1 MQVDQERYSR
11 QILFSP
17 IGEEGQKK
25 LARARVAIVGMGA
38 LGTALANHMARAGVR
53 FLRLIDRDFVE
64 VSNLQRQMLYDEADA
79 HQHLP
84 KVIAATNKLQA
95 IRSDL
100 ELDARIA
107 DFTWRNAEK
116 LLTDIDLILDG
127 SDNFQVRY
135 LINDVSI
142 KHRIPWIYGGAVSAR
157 GMSLTILPGETPC
170 LRCIFPDAPTPGTTE
185 TCDTAGVIGPI
196 VHVIAAFQAT
206 EAIKLLTGAKD
217 NLETGLRHIDL
228 WTNRYQLLKVSK
240 QKKPDCPTC
249 GLHQWD
255 YLDPA
260 NKEQQEITMCG
271 RQTVQITLSHPL
283 NLDLLERRLQNAGQI
298 ARNPFMLKASVDED
312 HQLAVFPDGRILV
325 QGTTDILFAKTL
337 VARYIGI

>member
-1 MQVDQERYSR
+1 MPVDQLRYSR

-25 LARARVAIVGMGA
+25 LACARVAIVGMGA
-38 LGTALANHMARAGVR
+38 LGTALANHLTRAGIK

-64 VSNLQRQMLYDEADA
+64 LSNLQRQMLYEEADA

-84 KVIAATNKLQA
+84 KVIAAKNKLQLV
-95 IRSDL
+95 RSDI
-100 ELDARIA
+100 ELDPHIA
-107 DFTWRNAEK
+107 DLTWRNAEE
-116 LLTDIDLILDG
+116 LLTDVDLILDG

-157 GMSLTILPGETPC
+157 GMSFTVLPGETPC
-170 LRCIFPDAPTPGTTE
+170 LRCIFPHAPEPGTAE

-196 VHVIAAFQAT
+196 VHVIAAFQAA
-206 EAIKLLTGAKD
+206 EAIKLLIGARD
-217 NLETGLRHIDL
+217 ALETRLRHIDL
-228 WTNRYQLLKVSK
+228 WANHYQTLEVSN
-240 QKKPDCPTC
+240 QKIQDCPAC
-249 GLHQWD
+249 GHHQWD

-260 NKEQQEITMCG
+260 NKEQQEVSMCG
-271 RQTVQITLSHPL
+271 RQTVQITLSHPVDL
-283 NLDLLERRLQNAGQI
+283 NQLERRLKNASQVT
-298 ARNPFMLKASVDED
+298 RNPFMLKAHIDEE
-312 HQLAVFPDGRILV
+312 HQLAIFPDGRILV
-325 QGTTDILFAKTL
+325 QGTTDIPFAKTL